1 MFDLPDAK
9 RVRREDLQDRHS
21 SSRSPSPV
29 ERITATYAANTL
41 RDIFSSIETYTPPG
55 LKESRPAVDLE
66 HIQYE
71 EEEQEFE
78 FRLFHSA
85 APPAGKG
92 STDQKPGEGEKI
104 ANRPVDGVH
113 MSPKE
118 HNEAADA
125 GFQRFR
131 IRLRSPTPAARDE
144 KGEFVV
150 PFRGWEYYFSNPEW
164 IKRKLAVKQGD
175 GQSFELDTPGRERF
189 IDAAVSGISIL
200 EHSKNGPWPGC
211 HLSWRVIHLKT
222 IAPSRK
228 KDRRLS
234 DPAQAANATLINM
247 SAVSMV
253 LKSRK
258 KPGKRRRIAIRRRL
272 AAAKTAEEADREKR
286 ARRNREKK
294 IKRRQKEKEK
304 KAALREAAGDQE
316 KTTKDGDSAEV
327 DTSD

>member
-9 RVRREDLQDRHS
+9 RVRREDLRDRHS

-41 RDIFSSIETYTPPG
+41 RDIFSSIETYTPPD

-66 HIQYE
+66 HIQDE

-85 APPAGKG
+85 ALPARKG
-92 STDQKPGEGEKI
+92 STDQKPGDGGKI

-125 GFQRFR
+125 GIQRFR

-144 KGEFVV
+144 KGEFVI

-164 IKRKLAVKQGD
+164 IKRKSAVKQGE
-175 GQSFELDTPGRERF
+175 GQRFELDTPGRERF
-189 IDAAVSGISIL
+189 IDAAVSGKSII

-211 HLSWRVIHLKT
+211 HLPWRVIHLKT

-228 KDRRLS
+228 KDKGLS

-247 SAVSMV
+247 SSAVEKV
-253 LKSRK
+253 PKSKK

-272 AAAKTAEEADREKR
+272 ATAKIAEEADREKR

-304 KAALREAAGDQE
+304 KAALREAAGGQE
-316 KTTKDGDSAEV
+316 KTKDGDSAEV